1 MIRHKAVG
9 SVVLSGALV
18 AGLAGTALA
27 QEAEE
32 ELVVL
37 CTPQEQWCVKMV
49 EEFQSQTGI
58 RTSYVRMSSGESL
71 ARLRAGADAPEFDVW
86 WGGPADGQIA
96 GNEEGLIEPYISPNA
111 AVVADEQKDADG
123 VWTGVYVGALGL
135 CVNTKVIEELG
146 IDMPETWDDL
156 LDPAYE
162 DNIAMAHPASSGTA
176 YTTFF
181 TQVLRLG
188 SEEAAM
194 EYAKA
199 LHPNIL
205 QYTKSGS
212 ASGPMAGRGEIA
224 VSIIFSHDCI
234 ANIDEGFEDL
244 AVVFPADGTGYE
256 IGAQALIANAP
267 HPNNAKTW
275 MDWALQAD
283 TQGIGPTVRAFQLP
297 TNPEAEVSE
306 FAVDISQV
314 NLVDYDFQAAG
325 EARTRLTEQFE
336 DEVAAAPAE

>member
-1 MIRHKAVG
+1 MTRRKTF
-9 SVVLSGALV
+9 SSLLLSGALV
-18 AGLAGTALA
+18 GSMAVGATA
-27 QEAEE
+27 QEAED

-37 CTPQEQWCVKMV
+37 CTPQEQWCVRMV
-49 EEFQSQTGI
+49 EEFQNQTGI
-58 RTSYVRMSSGESL
+58 PTSYVRMSSGESL
-71 ARLRAGADAPEFDVW
+71 ARLRAGSEAPEFDVW

-96 GNEEGLIEPYISPNA
+96 ANEEGLIEPYISPNA
-111 AVVADEQKDADG
+111 AAVADAQKDADG

-146 IDMPETWDDL
+146 IEMPQTWDDL
-156 LDPAYE
+156 LDPAYA

-176 YTTFF
+176 YTMFY

-194 EYAKA
+194 EYAKQ

-205 QYTKSGS
+205 QYTKSGA

-234 ANIDEGFEDL
+234 ANIEAGFEDL
-244 AVVFPADGTGYE
+244 AVVFPSDGTGYE
-256 IGAQALIANAP
+256 IGAEALVANAA

-275 MDWALQAD
+275 IDWALEAD
-283 TQGIGPTVRAFQLP
+283 TQEIGPTVEAFQLP
-297 TNPEAEVSE
+297 TNPEAAVSE

-336 DEVAAAPAE
+336 DEIAAAPAE

>member
-58 RTSYVRMSSGESL
+58 PTSYVRMSSGESL

>member
-1 MIRHKAVG
+1 MTRFKVAG
-9 SVVLSGALV
+9 SIVLSGALV
-18 AGLAGTALA
+18 AGFAGTAVA

-37 CTPQEQWCVKMV
+37 CTPQEQWCVRMV
-49 EEFQSQTGI
+49 EEFESQTGI
-58 RTSYVRMSSGESL
+58 PTSYVRMSSGESL
-71 ARLRAGADAPEFDVW
+71 ARLQAGAEAPEFDVW

-96 GNEEGLIEPYISPNA
+96 ANEEGLIEPYISPNA

-135 CVNTKVIEELG
+135 CVNTEVIEELG
-146 IDMPETWDDL
+146 LEMPETWDDL

-176 YTTFF
+176 YTTFY

-256 IGAQALIANAP
+256 IGAQALIANAA

-275 MDWALQAD
+275 IDWALQAD
-283 TQGIGPTVRAFQLP
+283 TQSIGPEVRAFQLP
-297 TNPEAEVSE
+297 TNPDAEVSE

-325 EARTRLTEQFE
+325 EARQRLTQQFE